1 MPTSRSPIAKS
12 PSSKSSRGSS
22 KRSSPAVTGKR
33 RAATSSSAADPGTIP
48 AIFAAVKKQNEHD
61 EHDEPVDPPPE
72 DDEEEDA
79 DAAAA
84 IAAIDAAVAAEQ
96 ATAAA
101 NDAMPPITEA
111 ENALLRSFDM
121 NQEYGPCVGP
131 TRLQRWHRADKWD
144 LKPPAEVLAILER
157 LSPDH
162 PEQDHLW
169 RHRNL

>member
-1 MPTSRSPIAKS
+1 MPMSRSPIAKS

-33 RAATSSSAADPGTIP
+33 RAAAAASSSAADPGTIP
-48 AIFAAVKKQNEHD
+48 AIFAAAKK
-61 EHDEPVDPPPE
+61 HDEPVDPLPE
-72 DDEEEDA
+72 DPEADEVDQEDV

-84 IAAIDAAVAAEQ
+84 IAAVDAAVAAEQ
-96 ATAAA
+96 AA
-101 NDAMPPITEA
+101 DAMPPITDA

-131 TRLQRWHRADKWD
+131 TRLQRWRRADRWD
-144 LKPPAEVLAILER
+144 LKPPAEVLSILSR

-162 PEQDHLW
+162 PEQNNLW
-169 RHRNL
+169 RHHNL